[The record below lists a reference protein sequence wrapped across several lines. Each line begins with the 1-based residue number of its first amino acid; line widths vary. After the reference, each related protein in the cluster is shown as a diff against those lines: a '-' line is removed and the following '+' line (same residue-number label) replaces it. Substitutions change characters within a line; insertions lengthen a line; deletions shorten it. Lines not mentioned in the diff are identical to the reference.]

1 MTLYSKIKLMKNYF
15 EEICT
20 KLNDEI
26 EIEHIDIVD
35 NSHKHK
41 KHKFFSPEKF
51 HLHLKIKSLYLNSIS
66 RVNAQKMIMKILKDD
81 LSTKIHAIEISIEK

>member
-1 MTLYSKIKLMKNYF
+1 MKNYF
-15 EEICT
+15 EEICI
-20 KLNDEI
+20 KLNSEI

-35 NSHKHK
+35 NSYKHK

-66 RVNAQKMIMKILKDD
+66 RVNAQKMVMTVLKED
-81 LSTKIHAIEISIEK
+81 LKTKIHALEISIEK

>member
-1 MTLYSKIKLMKNYF
+1 MKNYF
-15 EEICT
+15 DEICA

-51 HLHLKIKSLYLNSIS
+51 HLHLKIKSLYLASIS
-66 RVNAQKMIMKILKDD
+66 RVNAQRIIMKILKDD
-81 LSTKIHAIEISIEK
+81 LSTKIHALEISIEK

>member
-1 MTLYSKIKLMKNYF
+1 MKNYF
-15 EEICT
+15 EEIRK
-20 KLNDEI
+20 KLNNEI

-66 RVNAQKMIMKILKDD
+66 RVNAQKMIMKVLKED
-81 LSTKIHAIEISIEK
+81 LNTKIHALEISIEK

>member
-1 MTLYSKIKLMKNYF
+1 MKLMKNYF
-15 EEICT
+15 DKICE
-20 KLNDEI
+20 KLNNEI

-41 KHKFFSPEKF
+41 GHKSFSPEKF

-66 RVNAQKMIMKILKDD
+66 RVNAQKMIMKVLKDD
-81 LSTKIHAIEISIEK
+81 INTKIHALEISIEK